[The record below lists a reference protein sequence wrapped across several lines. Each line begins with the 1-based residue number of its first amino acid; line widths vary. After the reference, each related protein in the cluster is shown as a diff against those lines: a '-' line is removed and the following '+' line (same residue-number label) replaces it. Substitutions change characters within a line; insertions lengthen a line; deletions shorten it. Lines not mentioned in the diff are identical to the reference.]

1 MTQGSKLVG
10 FQDSQSLCSGPERSR
25 GGGRQEHHCR
35 ESASGEGQSLPVEA
49 GGGPDA
55 GAPALANDELICVQ
69 RALMLSLS
77 LAPGGSISGTGK
89 SGKGGGQR
97 TGSAL
102 ESSPVAGPHKVCVSA
117 DSLCSNEV
125 ATATKITVRV
135 CVCHT

>member
-10 FQDSQSLCSGPERSR
+10 FQDSQSLCSGPERTR

-35 ESASGEGQSLPVEA
+35 ESASGGQSLPVEA

-102 ESSPVAGPHKVCVSA
+102 DSSPVAGPHKVCVSA